1 MPITTRRPLPDAVAW
16 SALGRH
22 LPRAAVLIASLTV
35 LVVAL
40 AWQVRADAGITVL
53 DPRILDWMIAHRSEP
68 LTTVTEVVTNLGDTL
83 SMTVLAAIV
92 VIGFAVRGAPRTAA
106 LVGVT
111 WFGAAVL
118 VWVIKPLV
126 GRQRPP
132 ELTRLAVEPSLSYPS
147 GHALVTTAV
156 VGIVA
161 LTVLPHLRRRWVRRT
176 AAVVAVVFAI
186 AVGLSRVY
194 LGVHWSTDVAAGWSI
209 GLLWLTVCVTV
220 FTWACLRF
228 PERG

>member
-1 MPITTRRPLPDAVAW
+1 MPIATRRPPPDAVAW
-16 SALGRH
+16 SALGRQ
-22 LPRAAVLIASLTV
+22 LPRAAGLIASLTV
-35 LVVAL
+35 LIIAL
-40 AWQVRADAGITVL
+40 TWQVGADAGVTAIDQT
-53 DPRILDWMIAHRSEP
+53 ILDWMIAHRGEP
-68 LTTVTEVVTNLGDTL
+68 LTTVTEVITGLGDTL
-83 SMTVLAAIV
+83 SMAVLAMIV
-92 VIGFAVRGAPRTAA
+92 AIGFAVRGTPRTAA
-106 LVGVT
+106 LVAMT
-111 WFGAAVL
+111 SFGAAVL
-118 VWVIKPLV
+118 VGVIKPLV

-147 GHALVTTAV
+147 GHTLGTTVV

-161 LTVLPHLRRRWVRRT
+161 LTVLPHVRRRWIRRT
-176 AAVVAVVFAI
+176 AAVAAVAFAI

-220 FTWACLRF
+220 FPWVSQRF